1 MIKRWCYEKIK
12 KHAFEAKEVTM
23 VIGPRQSGKTT
34 LLRQLMDEM
43 IRDGRKVMYLNLD
56 YEADNQFF
64 ESQITLIAK
73 IKNDIGIAGTVFI
86 DEVQRKENA
95 GVFLKG
101 IYDMDLGYKF
111 VVTGSGSFELNEK
124 IVESMAGRKRLFELN
139 SLSFKEFVDYKTDYK
154 YVEKHDL
161 LQKFE
166 KDKLSLMLQEYLI
179 FGGYPR
185 VILTSDEAEKRLLA
199 TEIFN
204 SYLDKDIKGWLGVDK
219 IQEFTEMCRVLA
231 AESGQLLDM
240 TKLGKQTALSYKTI
254 KKYLWYLQK
263 TYIIRMV
270 KPFGKNKVN
279 ELVRSPIVY
288 FNDLGMRNFLLGQLY
303 QRDLKTNLV
312 DASFLFQNLIFLML
326 KDLTEIN
333 LLPYDI
339 CYWRTKSG
347 AEVDFVWGN
356 IVKPIPVEVKF
367 SKQENVTRS
376 LMSFIN
382 KYKPK
387 KTFLVNLE
395 VEKKYNGVDFVPYW
409 KLMVKNFLDKMSLRG
424 R

>member
-1 MIKRWCYEKIK
+1 
-12 KHAFEAKEVTM
+12 M

-73 IKNDIGIAGTVFI
+73 IKNDIGSAGTVFI

-124 IVESMAGRKRLFELN
+124 NVESMAGRKRLFELN
-139 SLSFKEFVDYKTDYK
+139 SLSFKEFVDYKTDYR
-154 YVEKHDL
+154 YVEKYDL
-161 LQKFE
+161 LQRFE
-166 KDKLSLMLQEYLI
+166 SDKLSLMLQEYLV
-179 FGGYPR
+179 FGGYPA
-185 VILTSDEAEKRLLA
+185 VVLANGEAEKRLLA

-204 SYLDKDIKGWLGVDK
+204 SYLDKDIRGWLGVDK

-254 KKYLWYLQK
+254 KNYLWYLEK
-263 TYIIRMV
+263 TYIIRTV
-270 KPFGKNKVN
+270 RPFGKNKVN
-279 ELVRSPIVY
+279 ELVRSPMVY

-303 QRDLKTNLV
+303 QRDFKINLV
-312 DASFLFQNLIFLML
+312 DTSFLFQNLIFLML
-326 KDLTEIN
+326 IDLTEIN

-367 SKQENVTRS
+367 SKQKNVTRS
-376 LMSFIN
+376 LMSFMN
-382 KYKPK
+382 KYMPEKA
-387 KTFLVNLE
+387 FLVNLE
-395 VEKKYNGVDFVPYW
+395 VEKKYRGVDFVPYW
-409 KLMVKNFLDKMSLRG
+409 RLMEKNFLG
-424 R
+424 

>member
-1 MIKRWCYEKIK
+1 MIKRWCYEKVK

-73 IKNDIGIAGTVFI
+73 IKNDIGSAGTVFI

-154 YVEKHDL
+154 YVENYDL

-166 KDKLSLMLQEYLI
+166 EDKLSLMLQEYLI

-185 VILTSDEAEKRLLA
+185 VILSSDEAEKRLLA

-204 SYLDKDIKGWLGVDK
+204 SYLDKDIRGWLGVDK

-254 KKYLWYLQK
+254 KNYLWYLEK
-263 TYIIRMV
+263 TYIIRTV
-270 KPFGKNKVN
+270 RPFGKNKVN
-279 ELVRSPIVY
+279 ELVRSPMVY

-303 QRDLKTNLV
+303 QRDFKINLV
-312 DASFLFQNLIFLML
+312 DTSFLFQNLIFLML
-326 KDLTEIN
+326 IDLTEIN

-347 AEVDFVWGN
+347 AEVDFVW
-356 IVKPIPVEVKF
+356 
-367 SKQENVTRS
+367 
-376 LMSFIN
+376 
-382 KYKPK
+382 
-387 KTFLVNLE
+387 
-395 VEKKYNGVDFVPYW
+395 
-409 KLMVKNFLDKMSLRG
+409 
-424 R
+424 

>member
-34 LLRQLMDEM
+34 LLRQLMEEM
-43 IRDGRKVMYLNLD
+43 KKDGRKVMYLNLD
-56 YEADNQFF
+56 YELDKQFF
-64 ESQITLIAK
+64 ESQIILIDK
-73 IKNDIGIAGTVFI
+73 IKNDIGNEGTVFI
-86 DEVQRKENA
+86 DEIQRKGNA
-95 GVFLKG
+95 SIFLKG

-124 IVESMAGRKRLFELN
+124 NVESMAGRKRLFELN
-139 SLSFKEFVDYKTDYK
+139 SLSFKEFVDYKTDYR
-154 YVEKHDL
+154 YVEKYDL
-161 LQKFE
+161 LQRFE
-166 KDKLSLMLQEYLI
+166 SDKLSLMLQEYLV
-179 FGGYPR
+179 FGGYPA
-185 VILTSDEAEKRLLA
+185 VVLANGEAEKRLLA

-204 SYLDKDIKGWLGVDK
+204 SYLDKDIRGWLGVDK

-254 KKYLWYLQK
+254 KNYLWYLEK
-263 TYIIRMV
+263 TYIIRTV
-270 KPFGKNKVN
+270 RPFGKNKVN
-279 ELVRSPIVY
+279 ELVRSPMVY

-303 QRDLKTNLV
+303 QRDFKINLV
-312 DASFLFQNLIFLML
+312 DTSFLFQNLIFLML
-326 KDLTEIN
+326 IDLTEIN

-367 SKQENVTRS
+367 SKQKNVTRS

-382 KYKPK
+382 KYKPEK
-387 KTFLVNLE
+387 AFLVNLE
-395 VEKKYNGVDFVPYW
+395 MEKKYESVDFMPYW
-409 KLMVKNFLDKMSLRG
+409 KLMEKNFLG
-424 R
+424 

>member
-34 LLRQLMDEM
+34 LLRQLMEEM
-43 IRDGRKVMYLNLD
+43 KKDGRKVMYLNLD
-56 YEADNQFF
+56 YELDKQFF
-64 ESQITLIAK
+64 ESQIILIDK
-73 IKNDIGIAGTVFI
+73 IKNDIGNEGTVFI
-86 DEVQRKENA
+86 DEIQRKGNA
-95 GVFLKG
+95 SIFLKG

-124 IVESMAGRKRLFELN
+124 NVESMAGRKRLFELN
-139 SLSFKEFVDYKTDYK
+139 SLSFKEFVDYKTDYR
-154 YVEKHDL
+154 YVEKYDL
-161 LQKFE
+161 LQRFE
-166 KDKLSLMLQEYLI
+166 SDKLSLMLQEYLV
-179 FGGYPR
+179 FGGYPA
-185 VILTSDEAEKRLLA
+185 VVLANGEEEKRQLV

-219 IQEFTEMCRVLA
+219 IQEFAEMCRVLA

-240 TKLGKQTALSYKTI
+240 AKLGKQTALSYKTI
-254 KKYLWYLQK
+254 KKYLWYLEK
-263 TYIIRMV
+263 TYIIGMV
-270 KPFGKNKVN
+270 RPFGKNKVN
-279 ELVRSPIVY
+279 ELVRSPMVY

-303 QRDLKTNLV
+303 QRNFKINLV
-312 DASFLFQNLIFLML
+312 DTSFLFQNLIFLML
-326 KDLTEIN
+326 IDLTEIN

-367 SKQENVTRS
+367 SKQKNVTRS

-382 KYKPK
+382 KYKPEK
-387 KTFLVNLE
+387 AFLVNLE
-395 VEKKYNGVDFVPYW
+395 MEKKYESVDFMPYW
-409 KLMVKNFLDKMSLRG
+409 KLMEKNFLG
-424 R
+424 

>member
-73 IKNDIGIAGTVFI
+73 IKNDIGSAGTVFI

-124 IVESMAGRKRLFELN
+124 NVESMAGRKRLFELN
-139 SLSFKEFVDYKTDYK
+139 SLSFKEFVDYKTDYR
-154 YVEKHDL
+154 YVEKYDL
-161 LQKFE
+161 LQRFE
-166 KDKLSLMLQEYLI
+166 SDKLSLMLQEYLV
-179 FGGYPR
+179 FGGYPA
-185 VILTSDEAEKRLLA
+185 VVLANGEAEKRLLA

-204 SYLDKDIKGWLGVDK
+204 SYLDKDIRGWLGVDK

-254 KKYLWYLQK
+254 KNYLWYLEK
-263 TYIIRMV
+263 TYIIRTV
-270 KPFGKNKVN
+270 RPFGKNKVN
-279 ELVRSPIVY
+279 ELVRSPMVY

-303 QRDLKTNLV
+303 QRDFKINLV
-312 DASFLFQNLIFLML
+312 DTSFLFQNLIFLML
-326 KDLTEIN
+326 IDLTEIN

-367 SKQENVTRS
+367 SKQKNVTRS
-376 LMSFIN
+376 LMSFMN
-382 KYKPK
+382 KYMPEKA
-387 KTFLVNLE
+387 FLVNLE
-395 VEKKYNGVDFVPYW
+395 VEKKYRGVDFVPYW
-409 KLMVKNFLDKMSLRG
+409 RLMEKNFLG
-424 R
+424 

>member
-34 LLRQLMDEM
+34 LLRQLMEEM
-43 IRDGRKVMYLNLD
+43 KKDGRKVMYLNLD
-56 YEADNQFF
+56 YELDKQFF
-64 ESQITLIAK
+64 ESQIILIDK
-73 IKNDIGIAGTVFI
+73 IKNDIGNEGTVFI
-86 DEVQRKENA
+86 DEIQRKGNA
-95 GVFLKG
+95 GIFLKG

-139 SLSFKEFVDYKTDYK
+139 SLSFKEFVDYKTDYR
-154 YVEKHDL
+154 YVEKYDL
-161 LQKFE
+161 LQRFE
-166 KDKLSLMLQEYLI
+166 SDKLSLMLQEYLV
-179 FGGYPR
+179 FGGYPA
-185 VILTSDEAEKRLLA
+185 VVLANGEAEKRLLA

-204 SYLDKDIKGWLGVDK
+204 SYLDKDIRGWLGVDK

-254 KKYLWYLQK
+254 KNYLWYLEK
-263 TYIIRMV
+263 TYIIRTV
-270 KPFGKNKVN
+270 RPFGKNKVN
-279 ELVRSPIVY
+279 ELVRSPMVY

-303 QRDLKTNLV
+303 QRDFKINLV
-312 DASFLFQNLIFLML
+312 DTSFLFQNLIFLML
-326 KDLTEIN
+326 IDLTEIN

-367 SKQENVTRS
+367 SKQKNVTRS
-376 LMSFIN
+376 LMSFMN
-382 KYKPK
+382 KYMPEKA
-387 KTFLVNLE
+387 FLVNLE
-395 VEKKYNGVDFVPYW
+395 VEKKYRGVDFVPYW
-409 KLMVKNFLDKMSLRG
+409 RLMEKNFLG
-424 R
+424 

>member
-1 MIKRWCYEKIK
+1 MIKRWCYEKVK

-73 IKNDIGIAGTVFI
+73 IKNDIGSAGTVFI

-124 IVESMAGRKRLFELN
+124 NVESMAGRKRLFELN
-139 SLSFKEFVDYKTDYK
+139 SLSFKEFVDYKTDYR
-154 YVEKHDL
+154 YVEKYDL
-161 LQKFE
+161 LQRFE
-166 KDKLSLMLQEYLI
+166 SDKLSLMLQEYLV
-179 FGGYPR
+179 FGGYPA
-185 VILTSDEAEKRLLA
+185 VVLANGEAEKRLLA

-204 SYLDKDIKGWLGVDK
+204 SYLDKDIRGWLGVDK

-254 KKYLWYLQK
+254 KNYLWYLEK
-263 TYIIRMV
+263 TYIIRTV
-270 KPFGKNKVN
+270 RPFGKNKVN
-279 ELVRSPIVY
+279 ELVRSPMVY

-303 QRDLKTNLV
+303 QRDFKINLV
-312 DASFLFQNLIFLML
+312 DTSFLFQNLIFLML
-326 KDLTEIN
+326 IDLTEIN

-367 SKQENVTRS
+367 SKQKNVTRS

-382 KYKPK
+382 KYKPEK
-387 KTFLVNLE
+387 AFLVNLE
-395 VEKKYNGVDFVPYW
+395 MEKKYESVDFMPYW
-409 KLMVKNFLDKMSLRG
+409 KLMEKNFLG
-424 R
+424 

>member
-73 IKNDIGIAGTVFI
+73 IKNDIGSAGTVFI

-154 YVEKHDL
+154 YVENYDL

-166 KDKLSLMLQEYLI
+166 EDKLSLMLQEYLI

-185 VILTSDEAEKRLLA
+185 VILSSDEAEKRLLA

-204 SYLDKDIKGWLGVDK
+204 SYLDKDIRGWLGVDK

-254 KKYLWYLQK
+254 KNYLWYLEK
-263 TYIIRMV
+263 TYIIRTV
-270 KPFGKNKVN
+270 RPFGKNKVN
-279 ELVRSPIVY
+279 ELVRSPMVY

-303 QRDLKTNLV
+303 QRDFKINLV
-312 DASFLFQNLIFLML
+312 DTSFLFQNLIFLML
-326 KDLTEIN
+326 IDLTEIN

-367 SKQENVTRS
+367 SKQKNVTRS
-376 LMSFIN
+376 LMSFMN
-382 KYKPK
+382 KYMPEKA
-387 KTFLVNLE
+387 FLVNLE
-395 VEKKYNGVDFVPYW
+395 VEKKYRGVDFVPYW
-409 KLMVKNFLDKMSLRG
+409 RLMEKNFLG
-424 R
+424 

>member
-73 IKNDIGIAGTVFI
+73 IKNDIGSAGTVFI

-154 YVEKHDL
+154 YVENYDL

-166 KDKLSLMLQEYLI
+166 EDKLSLMLQEYLI

-185 VILTSDEAEKRLLA
+185 VILSSDEAEKRLLA

-204 SYLDKDIKGWLGVDK
+204 SYLDKDIRGWLGVDK

-254 KKYLWYLQK
+254 KNYLWYLEK
-263 TYIIRMV
+263 TYIIRTV
-270 KPFGKNKVN
+270 RPFGKNKVN
-279 ELVRSPIVY
+279 ELVRSPMVY

-303 QRDLKTNLV
+303 QRDFKINLV
-312 DASFLFQNLIFLML
+312 DTSFLFQNLIFLML
-326 KDLTEIN
+326 IDLTEIN

-367 SKQENVTRS
+367 SKQKNVTRS

-382 KYKPK
+382 KYKPEK
-387 KTFLVNLE
+387 AFLVNLE
-395 VEKKYNGVDFVPYW
+395 MEKKYESVDFMPYW
-409 KLMVKNFLDKMSLRG
+409 KLMEKNFLG
-424 R
+424 

>member
-1 MIKRWCYEKIK
+1 
-12 KHAFEAKEVTM
+12 
-23 VIGPRQSGKTT
+23 S
-34 LLRQLMDEM
+34 
-43 IRDGRKVMYLNLD
+43 
-56 YEADNQFF
+56 
-64 ESQITLIAK
+64 
-73 IKNDIGIAGTVFI
+73 AGTVFI

-154 YVEKHDL
+154 YVENYDL

-166 KDKLSLMLQEYLI
+166 EDKLSLMLQEYLI

-185 VILTSDEAEKRLLA
+185 VILSSDEAEKRLLA

-204 SYLDKDIKGWLGVDK
+204 SYLDKDIRGWLGVDK

-254 KKYLWYLQK
+254 KNYLWYLEK
-263 TYIIRMV
+263 TYIIRTV
-270 KPFGKNKVN
+270 RPFGKNKVN
-279 ELVRSPIVY
+279 ELVRSPMVY

-303 QRDLKTNLV
+303 QRNFKINLV
-312 DASFLFQNLIFLML
+312 DTSFLFQNLIFLML
-326 KDLTEIN
+326 IDLTEIN

-367 SKQENVTRS
+367 SKQKNVTRS
-376 LMSFIN
+376 LMSFMN
-382 KYKPK
+382 KYMPEKA
-387 KTFLVNLE
+387 FLVNLE
-395 VEKKYNGVDFVPYW
+395 VEKKYRGVDFVPYW
-409 KLMVKNFLDKMSLRG
+409 RLMEKNFLG
-424 R
+424 

>member
-1 MIKRWCYEKIK
+1 MIKRWCYEKVK

-73 IKNDIGIAGTVFI
+73 IKNDIGSAGTVFI

-154 YVEKHDL
+154 YVENYDL

-166 KDKLSLMLQEYLI
+166 EDKLSLMLQEYLI

-185 VILTSDEAEKRLLA
+185 VILSSDEAEKRLLA

-204 SYLDKDIKGWLGVDK
+204 SYLDKDIRGWLGVDK

-254 KKYLWYLQK
+254 KNYLWYLEK
-263 TYIIRMV
+263 TYVIRTV
-270 KPFGKNKVN
+270 RPFGKNKVN
-279 ELVRSPIVY
+279 ELVRSPMVY

-303 QRDLKTNLV
+303 QRNFKINLV
-312 DASFLFQNLIFLML
+312 DTSFLFQNLIFLML
-326 KDLTEIN
+326 IDLTEIN

-367 SKQENVTRS
+367 SKQKNVTRS
-376 LMSFIN
+376 LMSFMN
-382 KYKPK
+382 KYMPEKA
-387 KTFLVNLE
+387 FLVNLE
-395 VEKKYNGVDFVPYW
+395 VEKKYRGVDFVPYW
-409 KLMVKNFLDKMSLRG
+409 RLMEKNFLG
-424 R
+424 

>member
-34 LLRQLMDEM
+34 LLRQLMEEM
-43 IRDGRKVMYLNLD
+43 KKDGRKVMYLNLD
-56 YEADNQFF
+56 YELDKQFF
-64 ESQITLIAK
+64 ESQIILIDK
-73 IKNDIGIAGTVFI
+73 IKNDIGNEGTVFI
-86 DEVQRKENA
+86 DEIQRKGNA
-95 GVFLKG
+95 GIFLKG

-124 IVESMAGRKRLFELN
+124 NVESMAGRKRLFELN
-139 SLSFKEFVDYKTDYK
+139 SLSFKEFVDYKTDYR
-154 YVEKHDL
+154 YVEKYDL
-161 LQKFE
+161 LQRFE
-166 KDKLSLMLQEYLI
+166 SDKLSLMLQEYLV
-179 FGGYPR
+179 FGGYPA
-185 VILTSDEAEKRLLA
+185 VVLANGEAEKRLLA

-204 SYLDKDIKGWLGVDK
+204 SYLDKDIRGWLGVDK

-254 KKYLWYLQK
+254 KNYLWYLEK
-263 TYIIRMV
+263 TYIIRTV
-270 KPFGKNKVN
+270 RPFGKNKVN
-279 ELVRSPIVY
+279 ELVRSPMVY

-303 QRDLKTNLV
+303 QRDFKINLV
-312 DASFLFQNLIFLML
+312 DTSFLFQNLIFLML
-326 KDLTEIN
+326 IDLTEIN

-367 SKQENVTRS
+367 SKQKNVTRS

-382 KYKPK
+382 KYKPEK
-387 KTFLVNLE
+387 AFLVNLE
-395 VEKKYNGVDFVPYW
+395 MEKKYESVDFMPYW
-409 KLMVKNFLDKMSLRG
+409 KLMEKNFLG
-424 R
+424 

>member
-1 MIKRWCYEKIK
+1 MIKRWCYEKVK

-73 IKNDIGIAGTVFI
+73 IKNDIGSAGTVFI

-154 YVEKHDL
+154 YVENYDL

-166 KDKLSLMLQEYLI
+166 EDKLSLMLQEYLI

-185 VILTSDEAEKRLLA
+185 VILSSDEAEKRLLA

-204 SYLDKDIKGWLGVDK
+204 SYLDKDIRGWLGVDK

-254 KKYLWYLQK
+254 KNYLWYLEK
-263 TYIIRMV
+263 TYIIRTV
-270 KPFGKNKVN
+270 RPFGKNKVN
-279 ELVRSPIVY
+279 ELVRSPMVY

-303 QRDLKTNLV
+303 QRDFKINLV
-312 DASFLFQNLIFLML
+312 DTSFLFQNLIFLML
-326 KDLTEIN
+326 IDLTEIN

-367 SKQENVTRS
+367 SKQKNVTRS

-382 KYKPK
+382 KYKPEK
-387 KTFLVNLE
+387 AFLVNLE
-395 VEKKYNGVDFVPYW
+395 MEKKYESVDFMPYW
-409 KLMVKNFLDKMSLRG
+409 KLMEKNFLG
-424 R
+424 

>member
-34 LLRQLMDEM
+34 LLRQLMEEM
-43 IRDGRKVMYLNLD
+43 KKDGRKVMYLNLD
-56 YEADNQFF
+56 YELDKQFF
-64 ESQITLIAK
+64 ESQIILIDK
-73 IKNDIGIAGTVFI
+73 IKNDIGNEGTVFI
-86 DEVQRKENA
+86 DEIQRKGNA
-95 GVFLKG
+95 GIFLKG

-139 SLSFKEFVDYKTDYK
+139 SLSFREFVDYKTDYR
-154 YVEKHDL
+154 YVEKYDL
-161 LQKFE
+161 LQRFE
-166 KDKLSLMLQEYLI
+166 SDKLSLMLQEYLV
-179 FGGYPR
+179 FGGYPA
-185 VILTSDEAEKRLLA
+185 VVLANGEAEKRLLA

-204 SYLDKDIKGWLGVDK
+204 SYLDKDIRGWLGVDK

-254 KKYLWYLQK
+254 KNYLWYLEK
-263 TYIIRMV
+263 TYIIRTV
-270 KPFGKNKVN
+270 RPFGKNKVN
-279 ELVRSPIVY
+279 ELVRSPMVY

-303 QRDLKTNLV
+303 QRDFKINLV
-312 DASFLFQNLIFLML
+312 DTSFLFQNLIFLML
-326 KDLTEIN
+326 IDLTEIN

-367 SKQENVTRS
+367 SKQKNVTRS
-376 LMSFIN
+376 LMSFMN
-382 KYKPK
+382 KYMPEKA
-387 KTFLVNLE
+387 FLVNLE
-395 VEKKYNGVDFVPYW
+395 VEKKYRGVDFVPYW
-409 KLMVKNFLDKMSLRG
+409 RLMEKNFLG
-424 R
+424 

>member
-1 MIKRWCYEKIK
+1 MIKRWCYEKVK

-73 IKNDIGIAGTVFI
+73 IKNDIGSAGTVFI

-124 IVESMAGRKRLFELN
+124 NVESMAGRKRLFELN
-139 SLSFKEFVDYKTDYK
+139 SLSFKEFVDYKTDYR
-154 YVEKHDL
+154 YVEKYDL
-161 LQKFE
+161 LQRFE
-166 KDKLSLMLQEYLI
+166 SDKLSLMLQEYLV
-179 FGGYPR
+179 FGGYPA
-185 VILTSDEAEKRLLA
+185 VVLANGEAEKRLLA

-204 SYLDKDIKGWLGVDK
+204 SYLDKDIRGWLGVDK

-254 KKYLWYLQK
+254 KNYLWYLEK
-263 TYIIRMV
+263 TYIIRTV
-270 KPFGKNKVN
+270 RPFGKNKVN
-279 ELVRSPIVY
+279 ELVRSPMVY

-303 QRDLKTNLV
+303 QRDFKINLV
-312 DASFLFQNLIFLML
+312 DTSFLFQNLIFLML
-326 KDLTEIN
+326 IDLTEIN

-367 SKQENVTRS
+367 SKQKNVTRS
-376 LMSFIN
+376 LMSFMN
-382 KYKPK
+382 KYMPEKA
-387 KTFLVNLE
+387 FLVNLE
-395 VEKKYNGVDFVPYW
+395 VEKKYRGVDFVPYW
-409 KLMVKNFLDKMSLRG
+409 RLMEKNFLG
-424 R
+424 

>member
-1 MIKRWCYEKIK
+1 MIKRWCYEKVK

-73 IKNDIGIAGTVFI
+73 IKNDIGSAGTVFI

-154 YVEKHDL
+154 YVENYDL

-166 KDKLSLMLQEYLI
+166 EDKLSLMLQEYLI

-185 VILTSDEAEKRLLA
+185 VILSSDEAEKRLLA

-204 SYLDKDIKGWLGVDK
+204 SYLDKDIRGWLGVDK

-254 KKYLWYLQK
+254 KNYLWYLEK
-263 TYIIRMV
+263 TYIIRTV
-270 KPFGKNKVN
+270 RPFGKNKVN
-279 ELVRSPIVY
+279 ELVRSPMVY

-303 QRDLKTNLV
+303 QRDFKINLV
-312 DASFLFQNLIFLML
+312 DTSFLFQNLIFLML
-326 KDLTEIN
+326 IDLTEIN

-367 SKQENVTRS
+367 SKQKNVTRS
-376 LMSFIN
+376 LMSFMN
-382 KYKPK
+382 KYMPEKA
-387 KTFLVNLE
+387 FLVNLE
-395 VEKKYNGVDFVPYW
+395 VEKKYRGVDFVPYW
-409 KLMVKNFLDKMSLRG
+409 RLMEKNFLG
-424 R
+424 